1 MGKHGDAKRPK
12 VERMLQNNIL
22 SDSDIALCCGVSW
35 KYVQDIKRDLKARGL
50 LGQVR
55 NYG

>member
-1 MGKHGDAKRPK
+1 MGAHGDAKRPK
-12 VERMLQNNIL
+12 VERMLINGII
-22 SDSDIALCCGVSW
+22 SDSDIALCCGVGW
-35 KYVQDIKRDLKARGL
+35 KYVQQVKRDLKAKGL